1 MLAGQAPRSYIFPSV
16 ISHQTA
22 LVVHFV
28 EGGIVWIFVAHR
40 HGRTAYETT
49 VGKMSLQ

>member
-16 ISHQTA
+16 ISHQRA
-22 LVVHFV
+22 LVVLFV
-28 EGGIVWIFVAHR
+28 EEGIVWIFLVHS

-49 VGKMSLQ
+49 VGKMSLL

>member
-28 EGGIVWIFVAHR
+28 EGGIVWIFG